1 MKWFHLLV
9 GGAAICI
16 CKSASLE
23 CHFDGRAV
31 DSTDAD
37 AVDRRPTFF
46 PPTTS
51 RDINVNQ
58 RMFRFFCSQ
67 FPFSFLFLNSGRH
80 FDPWLSCWF
89 DVVESNLG
97 CCTRIFIDSI
107 MLSSFSFVDF
117 FFLAALALPAFD
129 RPIALLP
136 ESHVTSWQCRSRSP
150 IVGASFLVLFPVPR
164 CPFLF
169 FTGWSSVGEFYWAWL
184 GFSGFYWVLLSLIR
198 FHWVLLGFIG
208 FY

>member
-136 ESHVTSWQCRSRSP
+136 ESHVTS
-150 IVGASFLVLFPVPR
+150 
-164 CPFLF
+164 
-169 FTGWSSVGEFYWAWL
+169 
-184 GFSGFYWVLLSLIR
+184 
-198 FHWVLLGFIG
+198 
-208 FY
+208 